1 MIDNMRIM
9 CAPVQGITDCHWR
22 NAHNDIF
29 GGADGYYGP
38 FMRVEHGGIRKRDIA
53 DASPASNTVPNFAP
67 QILACQPKDAITM
80 VNALKDMGHTTIDI
94 NLGCPFPPIALHHKG
109 SGLLQYPQEVE
120 TLFKSLSEVEGVHYS
135 VKMRLGWDNAKQ
147 WRDIVGLFDII
158 TPKQVTIHPRTGRQQ
173 YKGDLLLDE
182 MGDFMAMCH
191 YPVVYN
197 GEIKSVAHINSIK
210 QQFPDID
217 AVMIGRG
224 LVEDPAML
232 CPEKAT
238 PDNYC
243 ELHNRLRD
251 AYEDQLNGG
260 DHQLLMKMKSL
271 WEMFLPTAPRK
282 ALKAIK
288 KASSMAKYNIAV
300 NELFYSLEL

>member
-147 WRDIVGLFDII
+147 WRK
-158 TPKQVTIHPRTGRQQ
+158 TC
-173 YKGDLLLDE
+173 LDYF
-182 MGDFMAMCH
+182 GSFTS
-191 YPVVYN
+191 
-197 GEIKSVAHINSIK
+197 K
-210 QQFPDID
+210 
-217 AVMIGRG
+217 
-224 LVEDPAML
+224 
-232 CPEKAT
+232 
-238 PDNYC
+238 
-243 ELHNRLRD
+243 
-251 AYEDQLNGG
+251 
-260 DHQLLMKMKSL
+260 
-271 WEMFLPTAPRK
+271 
-282 ALKAIK
+282 
-288 KASSMAKYNIAV
+288 
-300 NELFYSLEL
+300 